1 MYKIIKTLVLA
12 LLITVLALPAA
23 LAAEKNPNGTEVQ
36 VSGNYQEEI
45 APDTAYINLGT
56 VTEAETLGEAQA
68 KNADISAKLRNK
80 LEIAGIKSEYIKTA
94 NYDVTP
100 LYKNDDNG
108 RRLPSIKGY
117 QVTNSII
124 VTTVPDKAGEV
135 IDTALNAGANQVNS
149 VRFGKNTEGDIK
161 NAALAQAVRDALRKA
176 DVIAATLNKQV
187 VRVKTVNESGVHLQS
202 PELGNRY
209 FAKLSAG
216 DSSQPTPISAGLI
229 TLTANVQVIVE
240 LE

>member
-1 MYKIIKTLVLA
+1 MYKTIKTLVLA

-23 LAAEKNPNGTEVQ
+23 LAAEKNPNATEVQ

-135 IDTALNAGANQVNS
+135 IDTALNAGANQVNN
-149 VRFGKNTEGDIK
+149 VRFGKNTDSEIK

-176 DVIAATLNKQV
+176 DAIAAALNKQV
-187 VRVKTVNESGVHLQS
+187 VRIKTVNENSVHLQS
-202 PELGNRY
+202 PEIGTRY
-209 FAKLSAG
+209 KLSAMDAG
-216 DSSQPTPISAGLI
+216 QSTPISAGLI
-229 TLTANVQVIVE
+229 TLTANVQVVVE

>member
-1 MYKIIKTLVLA
+1 MYKTIKTLVLA

-23 LAAEKNPNGTEVQ
+23 LAAEKNPNATEVQ
-36 VSGNYQEEI
+36 VSGSYQEEI

-108 RRLPSIKGY
+108 RRLPTIKGY

-149 VRFGKNTEGDIK
+149 VRFGKNTEGDVK

-187 VRVKTVNESGVHLQS
+187 ARVKTVNENGVHLQS
-202 PELGNRY
+202 PEIGTRY
-209 FAKLSAG
+209 KLSALDAG
-216 DSSQPTPISAGLI
+216 QSTPISAGLI
-229 TLTANVQVIVE
+229 TLTANVQVVVE